1 MNNKHFII
9 TPTQSK
15 VRKKDIED
23 IEKRSQA
30 EFKKQAESV
39 EKINAK
45 KVREKVNLKHTHGR
59 VIISVDMEGKNS
71 HTFQNGQKIYI
82 GRQFDNFNR
91 RETHPVN
98 AFVVSADGVPA
109 GAEILIHPNATQDS
123 YKIFNFDDELSDVR
137 YFSVPENECYLWRD
151 GENWMPL
158 KGFAT
163 GLRVF
168 IPYKGVIEGIPNE
181 QIKNV
186 LYITSGEFKGKVVH
200 TLKSCDYEIIFIGTK
215 GVEERIIRCRHFE
228 DECNEREEIVCMDQH
243 LTDRVNKAELLIGI
257 SENKSQTLKLS

>member
-9 TPTQSK
+9 TPEKAK
-15 VRKKDIED
+15 VRKEDIED
-23 IEKRSQA
+23 IERRSQA
-30 EFKKQAESV
+30 EFKKQADLV
-39 EKINAK
+39 EQINAK

-71 HTFQNGQKIYI
+71 HTFQSGQKIYI
-82 GRQFDNFNR
+82 GRQFDNFNK

-98 AFVVSADGVPA
+98 AFVIDADGIPE

-151 GENWMPL
+151 GEKWKPL

-168 IPYKGVIEGIPNE
+168 IPYKGIIEGIPNE
-181 QIKNV
+181 QVKNV
-186 LYITSGEFKGKVVH
+186 LYITSGEFEGKVVH
-200 TLKSCDYEIIFIGTK
+200 TLKACDYEIIFIGTK

-228 DECNEREEIVCMDQH
+228 NEWNEREEIICVDES
-243 LTDRVNKAELLIGI
+243 LTKKVNKNELLIGI
-257 SENKSQTLKLS
+257 SENKSNSLN